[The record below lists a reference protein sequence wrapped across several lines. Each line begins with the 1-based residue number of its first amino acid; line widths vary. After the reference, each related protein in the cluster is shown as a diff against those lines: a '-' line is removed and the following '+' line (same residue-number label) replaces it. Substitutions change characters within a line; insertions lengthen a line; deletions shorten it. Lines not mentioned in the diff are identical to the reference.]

1 MSSYYPI
8 MVRLEGKRVV
18 VVGGGK
24 VSERKVNGLL
34 GTGANITVISPDL
47 TDELRRLVGNREIDW
62 KEKSFAVG
70 DLKEAFMIFAT
81 TNDQELNQT
90 IRSLAAD
97 HQLVIIADDP
107 EGSDFHVPSHLQRG
121 RLSIAVST
129 GGASPKLASKIR
141 NELAQQFDDSY
152 EDYLDFLFQARQRI
166 ISEVKNTTIK
176 NKLLSAI
183 ISSEFLTSKD
193 REGDFNRLYE
203 EIKADT

>member
-8 MVRLEGKRVV
+8 MLRLEGKKVV

-24 VSERKVNGLL
+24 VSERKVRGLL

-47 TDELRRLVGNREIDW
+47 TDELRRLAGNREIEW
-62 KEKSFAVG
+62 KEKSFTAG
-70 DLKEAFMIFAT
+70 ELKDAFMVFAT
-81 TNDQELNQT
+81 TNDPELNQS
-90 IRSLAAD
+90 IWSMVDD
-97 HQLVIIADDP
+97 HQLVIMADDP
-107 EGSDFHVPSHLQRG
+107 ESSDFHIPSHLKRG

-141 NELAQQFDDSY
+141 KELEKQFDDSY

-166 ISEVKNTTIK
+166 LREVEDSAMK

-183 ISSEFLTSKD
+183 ISTEFMTSKD
-193 REGDFNRLYE
+193 REGDFNRLFE
-203 EIKADT
+203 EMRAST